1 MLFLIAFVVIWVFF
15 GFNHAFEAA
24 FALGLLAV
32 IFGLGAAPGILI
44 DKTIRDI
51 QNNRKNNS

>member
-1 MLFLIAFVVIWVFF
+1 MFFIIAFAIIWAFF

-32 IFGLGAAPGILI
+32 IFGLGAAPGILV
-44 DKTIRDI
+44 DKVLKDR
-51 QNNRKNNS
+51 QKNQRNNL

>member
-24 FALGLLAV
+24 FAMGLLAL
-32 IFGLGAAPGILI
+32 ILGLGAAPGLLV
-44 DKTIRDI
+44 DKVLKDR
-51 QNNRKNNS
+51 QKNQKNNS

>member
-32 IFGLGAAPGILI
+32 IFGLGAAPGILV
-44 DKTIRDI
+44 DKVLKDR
-51 QNNRKNNS
+51 QKNQRNNL

>member
-24 FALGLLAV
+24 FAMGLLAL
-32 IFGLGAAPGILI
+32 ILGLGAAPGILV
-44 DKTIRDI
+44 DKVLKDRLK
-51 QNNRKNNS
+51 NRKNNS

>member
-1 MLFLIAFVVIWVFF
+1 MFFIIAFVIIWIFF

-32 IFGLGAAPGILI
+32 IFGLGAAPGII
-44 DKTIRDI
+44 MDKTIKDM
-51 QNNRKNNS
+51 QKNRKNNS